1 MRSKGSGAVWRGG
14 ENLILA
20 SRSLARRSLLHGCG
34 IEAEPVMADI
44 DERAIEAR
52 ETRRGALPCTVA
64 RHLAAEKALV
74 VSRRSPG
81 RFVLGADQVLAFEDR
96 CCAKAATLAEAASRL
111 AELAGKS
118 HRLVSACAIA
128 RDGALLFEAA
138 ETAELHMRDLSPAGD
153 SSLSRI
159 RRRGGAGK
167 RRRLSGG
174 EPGSASLRAHRWRPC
189 GHFRACLCRAFSPIC
204 VRPASSDS
212 RLGRADRLPSARAL
226 LQLVG
231 GAWPYRKPVPSLGMM
246 L

>member
-1 MRSKGSGAVWRGG
+1 M
-14 ENLILA
+14 ILA

-34 IEAEPVMADI
+34 IEAEPAMADI

-138 ETAELHMRDLSPAGD
+138 ETAELHMRDLSPEEIRAYLEFVGEEVLASVGAYQVESLGRLLFERIDGD
-153 SSLSRI
+153 HAVILGLPLSRLLSYL
-159 RRRGGAGK
+159 RSAG
-167 RRRLSGG
+167 L
-174 EPGSASLRAHRWRPC
+174 
-189 GHFRACLCRAFSPIC
+189 
-204 VRPASSDS
+204 VDS
-212 RLGRADRLPSARAL
+212 RLGPRDRHASMDRLPQAVGL
-226 LQLVG
+226 L
-231 GAWPYRKPVPSLGMM
+231 
-246 L
+246 

>member
-52 ETRRGALPCTVA
+52 QTRRGALPCTVA

-118 HRLVSACAIA
+118 HRLISACAIA

-138 ETAELHMRDLSPAGD
+138 ETAELHMRDLSPEEIRAYLEFVGEEVLASVGAYQVESLGRLLFERIDGD
-153 SSLSRI
+153 HAVILGLPLSSLLSYLRS
-159 RRRGGAGK
+159 AG
-167 RRRLSGG
+167 
-174 EPGSASLRAHRWRPC
+174 
-189 GHFRACLCRAFSPIC
+189 
-204 VRPASSDS
+204 
-212 RLGRADRLPSARAL
+212 
-226 LQLVG
+226 LVG
-231 GAWPYRKPVPSLGMM
+231 FPARTS
-246 L
+246 

>member
-34 IEAEPVMADI
+34 IEAEPAMADI

-138 ETAELHMRDLSPAGD
+138 ETAELHMRDLSPEEIRAYLEFVGEEVLASVGAYQVESLGRLLFERIDGD
-153 SSLSRI
+153 HAVILGLPLSRLLSYL
-159 RRRGGAGK
+159 RSAG
-167 RRRLSGG
+167 LVGF
-174 EPGSASLRAHRWRPC
+174 P
-189 GHFRACLCRAFSPIC
+189 
-204 VRPASSDS
+204 
-212 RLGRADRLPSARAL
+212 ARA
-226 LQLVG
+226 
-231 GAWPYRKPVPSLGMM
+231 R
-246 L
+246 

>member
-118 HRLVSACAIA
+118 HRLISACAIA

-138 ETAELHMRDLSPAGD
+138 ETAELHMRDLSPEEIRAYLEFVGEEVLASVGAYQVESLGRLLFERIDGD
-153 SSLSRI
+153 HAVILGLPLSRLLSYL
-159 RRRGGAGK
+159 RSAG
-167 RRRLSGG
+167 
-174 EPGSASLRAHRWRPC
+174 
-189 GHFRACLCRAFSPIC
+189 
-204 VRPASSDS
+204 
-212 RLGRADRLPSARAL
+212 
-226 LQLVG
+226 LVG
-231 GAWPYRKPVPSLGMM
+231 FPARTS
-246 L
+246 

>member
-52 ETRRGALPCTVA
+52 QTRRGALPCTVA

-118 HRLVSACAIA
+118 HRLISACAIA

-138 ETAELHMRDLSPAGD
+138 ETAELHMRDLSPEEIRAYLEFVGEEVLASVGAYQVESLGRLLFERIDGD
-153 SSLSRI
+153 HAVILGLPLSRLLSYL
-159 RRRGGAGK
+159 RSAG
-167 RRRLSGG
+167 
-174 EPGSASLRAHRWRPC
+174 
-189 GHFRACLCRAFSPIC
+189 
-204 VRPASSDS
+204 
-212 RLGRADRLPSARAL
+212 
-226 LQLVG
+226 LVG
-231 GAWPYRKPVPSLGMM
+231 FPARTS
-246 L
+246 